1 MGINIKSK
9 PYIEEK
15 KIKMGNV
22 ALSAEDVSFL
32 KEKGAN
38 KTTTSEIKK
47 AFKEFAE
54 GLDSEGKKMNE
65 VKLNFEQFCEKCDM
79 IFNDSSANLSKQDS
93 KLTMYSALFKAFDHD
108 KVRICLPFIP
118 NCQALSIS

>member
-1 MGINIKSK
+1 
-9 PYIEEK
+9 
-15 KIKMGNV
+15 MGNV

-54 GLDSEGKKMNE
+54 VLLIFKKYFLKVKHHLDMKPSSLCIRVVGIIDFYFI
-65 VKLNFEQFCEKCDM
+65 LAIYL
-79 IFNDSSANLSKQDS
+79 IF
-93 KLTMYSALFKAFDHD
+93 
-108 KVRICLPFIP
+108 
-118 NCQALSIS
+118 

>member
-1 MGINIKSK
+1 
-9 PYIEEK
+9 
-15 KIKMGNV
+15 MGNV

-54 GLDSEGKKMNE
+54 VLLIFKKHFL
-65 VKLNFEQFCEKCDM
+65 VQ
-79 IFNDSSANLSKQDS
+79 SSASFRYQTL
-93 KLTMYSALFKAFDHD
+93 
-108 KVRICLPFIP
+108 
-118 NCQALSIS
+118 